1 MNYEVRCTCKV
12 LGKRKIKKYDN
23 QGGQLK
29 KNLKKSKW
37 AIMVL
42 EQVDKWERNSDKGT
56 ISEDDGHGKWTGV
69 GKLIVPR
76 GPRREKKTD

>member
-1 MNYEVRCTCKV
+1 
-12 LGKRKIKKYDN
+12 
-23 QGGQLK
+23 
-29 KNLKKSKW
+29 
-37 AIMVL
+37 MVL